1 MHKFLKSPHDVLAV
15 TYTGPITGKD
25 LDAALDRLETML
37 AKPGKIH
44 FFIEMQK
51 LEGIE
56 LAAMPHHIS
65 RSLPLFGKLDRFGRV
80 AVVADQAWMR
90 VLTRLE
96 SAMLPHI
103 SYRVYEPD
111 EREEA
116 LNWARGKELV
126 AA

>member
-1 MHKFLKSPHDVLAV
+1 
-15 TYTGPITGKD
+15 
-25 LDAALDRLETML
+25 
-37 AKPGKIH
+37 
-44 FFIEMQK
+44 
-51 LEGIE
+51 
-56 LAAMPHHIS
+56 
-65 RSLPLFGKLDRFGRV
+65 V

-103 SYRVYEPD
+103 SYRVYELD

>member
-1 MHKFLKSPHDVLAV
+1 MHEFIKSPDDVLAV
-15 TYTGPITGKD
+15 SYTGTITGKD
-25 LDAALDRLETML
+25 MDAAVDRLDSML

-44 FFIEMQK
+44 FFIEMRK
-51 LEGIE
+51 LDGIE
-56 LAAMPHHIS
+56 LSAMPHHIA

-96 SAMLPHI
+96 SALLPHVH
-103 SYRVYEPD
+103 YRVSEPE

-116 LNWARGKELV
+116 LEWALGRETV